1 MDHNWIVTSW
11 NYPWQNRWIPR
22 VSPVASINAIPCHGR
37 ALNWSWVL
45 RSFVRYNLIFHPFR
59 MYSRCPSFWNIFI
72 FSSLLEYFSNFHL
85 KWVFGTLVLH
95 FMPISQGEGWC
106 TKKALTPHN
115 LQTVFWRGLVPNP
128 VAWHISLQFFYF
140 NYFFSSY
147 WFIKFLILIISYYF
161 SFGSYWASCD

>member
-1 MDHNWIVTSW
+1 M
-11 NYPWQNRWIPR
+11 
-22 VSPVASINAIPCHGR
+22 ASINAIPCHGR

-45 RSFVRYNLIFHPFR
+45 RSIVRYNLIFHPFR

-72 FSSLLEYFSNFHL
+72 FSSFLEYFSNFHL

-106 TKKALTPHN
+106 TTKALTPHN

-128 VAWHISLQFFYF
+128 VAWHICLQFFYF
-140 NYFFSSY
+140 NYFFRSY
-147 WFIKFLILIISYYF
+147 LFIKFFNSDLLLFLIQILLSKKKNPSLLFLFFIFIF
-161 SFGSYWASCD
+161 FILFLARQNV

>member
-1 MDHNWIVTSW
+1 LPVERF
-11 NYPWQNRWIPR
+11 PWQNRWIPR

-59 MYSRCPSFWNIFI
+59 MYSRFPSFWNIFI
-72 FSSLLEYFSNFHL
+72 FSILLEYFSNFHL

-106 TKKALTPHN
+106 TTKALTPHTSK
-115 LQTVFWRGLVPNP
+115 L
-128 VAWHISLQFFYF
+128 
-140 NYFFSSY
+140 
-147 WFIKFLILIISYYF
+147 
-161 SFGSYWASCD
+161 SFGGDWSQIQWLGLRTWNVTKLFYSLLSSHQN